1 MAKKKEESPVQ
12 RYVKLYRKVEKL
24 KRIPPKDRKEDLE
37 ALRAKLDA
45 IYMGELNVWDRAEV
59 SKELDRNLEGIL

>member
-1 MAKKKEESPVQ
+1 
-12 RYVKLYRKVEKL
+12 VEKL